1 MLIKFSTDVLK
12 GASGVRGATGAKGPK
27 GPTVS
32 INRLCCLIA
41 ICVSLQVLIQ

>member
-1 MLIKFSTDVLK
+1 MKFSTDVLK

-32 INRLCCLIA
+32 INRLRCLIA
-41 ICVSLQVLIQ
+41 ICVFFCKS